1 MPKMPRVSGKVV
13 VAMVVAMAVAFAVTG
28 FVLQGGALTAGL
40 QAGTQESGSSGGLS
54 SSTNMGSFAS
64 SNSGTSSATTSLQ
77 AGSSSTIDRLVV
89 FTGSIS
95 LNVTNSSLTFQEV
108 QNVAQLDGGYVS
120 DSSVGPEDGSGP
132 QIVATAVVRV
142 PADNFTQAMAD
153 LQRLGQVISAQTS
166 SQDVTD
172 DYVGLNASLTSYQ
185 KLLVQYQSF
194 MNLTTNVTDALTVQ
208 AKIDSVQQTIDSL
221 TAQIQ
226 EMSKEVNLATITVTI
241 TEHFQEVPPAAKGD
255 MLSNATGFAWGLALT
270 EARGAVFL
278 TVGLSPLWVWLV
290 PLLVVTRVL
299 YTRRAGSRAG
309 ASKVNAES
317 SAS

>member
-1 MPKMPRVSGKVV
+1 MGMPKMPRVSGRIV

-28 FVLQGGALTAGL
+28 FVLQGGALTGGLTAGL
-40 QAGTQESGSSGGLS
+40 QKSGYSAGPSSNIMGAASSTDAGTSP
-54 SSTNMGSFAS
+54 A
-64 SNSGTSSATTSLQ
+64 ATSLQ
-77 AGSSSTIDRLVV
+77 AGSSATIDRLVV
-89 FTGSIS
+89 FTGSVS

-108 QNVAQLDGGYVS
+108 QNVAELDGGYVS
-120 DSSVGPEDGSGP
+120 DSSVGPEDGYGP

-142 PADNFTQAMAD
+142 PADNFAQAMAD
-153 LQRLGQVISAQTS
+153 LQKLGQVISAQTS

-172 DYVGLNASLTSYQ
+172 NYVDLNASLTSYQ
-185 KLLVQYQSF
+185 KLLAQYQGF
-194 MNLTTNVTDALTVQ
+194 MNLTTNVNDALAVQ

-241 TEHFQEVPPAAKGD
+241 TENFQEAPPAPKKD
-255 MLSNATGFAWGLALT
+255 MVSDATGFAWGFALT

-290 PLLVVTRVL
+290 PLLVVTRML
-299 YTRRAGSRAG
+299 HTRRAGSRAG
-309 ASKVNAES
+309 ASKVEAES
-317 SAS
+317 

>member
-1 MPKMPRVSGKVV
+1 MPKMPKVSGRVV

-28 FVLQGGALTAGL
+28 FVLQGGALTGGLTAGL
-40 QAGTQESGSSGGLS
+40 QKSGYSAGPSSNIMGSASSTDAGTSP
-54 SSTNMGSFAS
+54 
-64 SNSGTSSATTSLQ
+64 ATTSLQ

-89 FTGSIS
+89 FTGSVS

-108 QNVAQLDGGYVS
+108 QNVAELDGGYVS
-120 DSSVGPEDGSGP
+120 DSSVGPEDGYGP

-142 PADNFTQAMAD
+142 PADSFAQAMVD
-153 LQRLGQVISAQTS
+153 LQKLGQVISAQTS

-172 DYVGLNASLTSYQ
+172 SYVGLNASLTSYQ
-185 KLLVQYQSF
+185 KLLAQYQGF
-194 MNLTTNVTDALTVQ
+194 MNLTTNVNDALAVQ

-241 TEHFQEVPPAAKGD
+241 TENFQEAPPAAKKD
-255 MLSNATGFAWGLALT
+255 MLSDATGFAWGLALT

-290 PLLVVTRVL
+290 PLLVVTRML
-299 YTRRAGSRAG
+299 QTRRAGSRAG
-309 ASKVNAES
+309 ASKVKAES
-317 SAS
+317 